1 MIIQLTPFG
10 KGSSIAIRFNSLLIF
25 IVSLRTFSLFLR
37 WGGPHYLD
45 NGKALIDCLDAPP

>member
-25 IVSLRTFSLFLR
+25 MVSLRTLSLFFR
-37 WGGPHYLD
+37 WGGPPYLD
-45 NGKALIDCLDAPP
+45 NGKTLIDCLNGPP